1 MHKVSMRE
9 RVLLLIP
16 TAGFTGLLVLF
27 VVLWQAS
34 QHQSNSLQRLNNRL
48 QELEHRGDVNSR
60 QLLDQQLSV
69 LKTRQ
74 QKLQSEI
81 QSLQTLQ
88 SESAER
94 EARLLETLRRR
105 VPRPFTTDET
115 ADFDQAIPTPFNPNP
130 SAPSP

>member
-1 MHKVSMRE
+1 MRE

-16 TAGFTGLLVLF
+16 AAGFTGLLVLF

-34 QHQSNSLQRLNNRL
+34 QHQSNSLQNLNNRL
-48 QELEHRGDVNSR
+48 KELEQREEVNSR
-60 QLLDQQLSV
+60 QLLEQQLSV

-81 QSLQTLQ
+81 RSLQTLQ
-88 SESAER
+88 SENAKR

-115 ADFDQAIPTPFNPNP
+115 ADVDQTIPPPFTPTP
-130 SAPSP
+130 SAPTP

>member
-1 MHKVSMRE
+1 MRE

-16 TAGFTGLLVLF
+16 TAGFTGMLVLF

-34 QHQSNSLQRLNNRL
+34 QYQSNSLQSLNNRL
-48 QELEHRGDVNSR
+48 QELEQREDVNSR
-60 QLLDQQLSV
+60 QLLEQQLSV

-74 QKLQSEI
+74 QKLQTEI
-81 QSLQTLQ
+81 RSLQALQ

-105 VPRPFTTDET
+105 VPRPFTPDET
-115 ADFDQAIPTPFNPNP
+115 ADVDQVIPKPFTPNP
-130 SAPSP
+130 SVPSP

>member
-1 MHKVSMRE
+1 MRE

-16 TAGFTGLLVLF
+16 TAGFSGLLVLF

-34 QHQSNSLQRLNNRL
+34 QHQSNSLQSLNNRL
-48 QELEHRGDVNSR
+48 QALEQREDVNSR
-60 QLLDQQLSV
+60 QLLEQQLSV

-74 QKLQSEI
+74 QKLQTEI
-81 QSLQTLQ
+81 RSLQTLQ

-105 VPRPFTTDET
+105 VPMPFTTEET
-115 ADFDQAIPTPFNPNP
+115 TDVDQAIPKPFTPNP
-130 SAPSP
+130 SVPSP

>member
-1 MHKVSMRE
+1 MHEASMRE

-16 TAGFTGLLVLF
+16 AAGFTGLLVLF

-34 QHQSNSLQRLNNRL
+34 QHQSNSLQNLNNRL
-48 QELEHRGDVNSR
+48 KELEQREDVNSR
-60 QLLDQQLSV
+60 QLLEQQLSV

-81 QSLQTLQ
+81 RSLQTLQ
-88 SESAER
+88 SENAKR

-105 VPRPFTTDET
+105 VPVPFTTDET
-115 ADFDQAIPTPFNPNP
+115 ADVDQTIPPPFTPTP
-130 SAPSP
+130 SAPTP

>member
-1 MHKVSMRE
+1 MRE

-16 TAGFTGLLVLF
+16 AAGFTGLLVLF

-34 QHQSNSLQRLNNRL
+34 QHQSNSLQNLNNRL
-48 QELEHRGDVNSR
+48 KELEQREEVNSR
-60 QLLDQQLSV
+60 QLLEQQLSV

-81 QSLQTLQ
+81 RSLQTLQ
-88 SESAER
+88 SENAKR

-105 VPRPFTTDET
+105 VPVPFTTDET
-115 ADFDQAIPTPFNPNP
+115 ADVDQTIPTPFTPTP
-130 SAPSP
+130 SAPNP

>member
-1 MHKVSMRE
+1 MHEASMRE

-16 TAGFTGLLVLF
+16 AAGFTGLLVLF

-34 QHQSNSLQRLNNRL
+34 QHQSNSLQNLNNRL
-48 QELEHRGDVNSR
+48 KELEQREEVNSR
-60 QLLDQQLSV
+60 QLLEQQLSV

-81 QSLQTLQ
+81 RSLQTLQ
-88 SESAER
+88 SENAKR

-105 VPRPFTTDET
+105 VPVPFTTDET
-115 ADFDQAIPTPFNPNP
+115 ADVDQTIPTPFTPTP
-130 SAPSP
+130 SAPNP

>member
-1 MHKVSMRE
+1 MRE

-16 TAGFTGLLVLF
+16 AAGFTGLLVLF

-34 QHQSNSLQRLNNRL
+34 QHQSNSLQNLNNRL
-48 QELEHRGDVNSR
+48 KELEQREDVNSR
-60 QLLDQQLSV
+60 QLLEQQLSV

-81 QSLQTLQ
+81 RSLQTLQ
-88 SESAER
+88 SENAKR

-105 VPRPFTTDET
+105 VPVPFTTDET
-115 ADFDQAIPTPFNPNP
+115 ADVDQTIPPPFTPTP
-130 SAPSP
+130 SAPTP

>member
-1 MHKVSMRE
+1 MRE

-16 TAGFTGLLVLF
+16 AAGFTGLLVLF

-34 QHQSNSLQRLNNRL
+34 QHQSNSLQNLNNRL
-48 QELEHRGDVNSR
+48 KELEQREEVNSR
-60 QLLDQQLSV
+60 QLLEQQLSV

-81 QSLQTLQ
+81 RSLQTLQ
-88 SESAER
+88 SENAKR

-105 VPRPFTTDET
+105 VPMPFTTDET
-115 ADFDQAIPTPFNPNP
+115 ADVDQTIPPPFTPTP
-130 SAPSP
+130 SAPTP

>member
-1 MHKVSMRE
+1 MRE

-16 TAGFTGLLVLF
+16 TAGFTGMLVLF

-34 QHQSNSLQRLNNRL
+34 QYQSNSLQSLNNRL
-48 QELEHRGDVNSR
+48 QELEQREDVNSR
-60 QLLDQQLSV
+60 QLLEQQLSV

-74 QKLQSEI
+74 QKLQTEI
-81 QSLQTLQ
+81 RSLQTLQ

-105 VPRPFTTDET
+105 VPMPFTTEET
-115 ADFDQAIPTPFNPNP
+115 TDVDQTIPKPFTPNP
-130 SAPSP
+130 SVPSP

>member
-1 MHKVSMRE
+1 MRE

-16 TAGFTGLLVLF
+16 AAGFTGLLVLF

-34 QHQSNSLQRLNNRL
+34 QHQSNSLQNLNNRL
-48 QELEHRGDVNSR
+48 KELEQREEVNSR
-60 QLLDQQLSV
+60 QLLEQQLSV

-81 QSLQTLQ
+81 RSLQTLQ
-88 SESAER
+88 SENAKR

-105 VPRPFTTDET
+105 VPVPFTTDET
-115 ADFDQAIPTPFNPNP
+115 ADVDQTIPPPFTPTP
-130 SAPSP
+130 SAPTP

>member
-1 MHKVSMRE
+1 MHEASMRE

-16 TAGFTGLLVLF
+16 AAGFTGLLVLF

-34 QHQSNSLQRLNNRL
+34 QHQSNSLQNLNNRL
-48 QELEHRGDVNSR
+48 KELEQREEVNSR
-60 QLLDQQLSV
+60 QLLEQQLSV

-81 QSLQTLQ
+81 RSLQTLQ
-88 SESAER
+88 SENAKR

-105 VPRPFTTDET
+105 VPVPFRTDET
-115 ADFDQAIPTPFNPNP
+115 ADVDQTIPPPFTPTP
-130 SAPSP
+130 SAPTP

>member
-1 MHKVSMRE
+1 MRE

-16 TAGFTGLLVLF
+16 AAGFTGLLVLF

-34 QHQSNSLQRLNNRL
+34 QHQSNSLQNLNNRL
-48 QELEHRGDVNSR
+48 KELEQREEVNSR
-60 QLLDQQLSV
+60 QLLEQQLSV

-81 QSLQTLQ
+81 RSLQTLQ
-88 SESAER
+88 SENAKR

-105 VPRPFTTDET
+105 VPVPFTTDET
-115 ADFDQAIPTPFNPNP
+115 ADVDQTIPTPFTPTP
-130 SAPSP
+130 SAPTP